1 LLGQLLN
8 KQHTYELILCDT
20 QRNEIGIIEYT
31 DITFNARF
39 DSFNEL
45 NFELGYYQ
53 NGFTRIKDKNFDLTK
68 GLFLVLMNIREDDT
82 IIYSEYFV
90 INKPTKSSN
99 DIIKK
104 SIDCIAYAEYIFNNK
119 RLRGYK
125 DTRKLYDS
133 VNAYDFEDKTKGGL
147 MNLLLTNYLYNTWSI
162 GYLNP
167 VLNVYHSFDFADTS
181 YTEVFQTLEKEYN
194 CFIFFDSI
202 NREINF
208 YDKSEYGENT
218 GLVLSDMNYIKSI
231 SNEDKFDQLI
241 TRLTI
246 TGKNVGIHKYNITG
260 LGWVE
265 NYDWLIDNGYFTD
278 SLKTAWLNYKALL
291 ASKEGQFTTYVNQ
304 LDSYEASKLQKEN
317 ELAALEAE
325 KIQIEDALD
334 LEKRNP
340 TNTSTYD
347 GIYDDL
353 QAKEAEIEDKENEIS
368 VLQSNINSVNSNIT
382 VLRNILSYS
391 SNFTQNQLEELV
403 EFVREQSISF
413 DQVSD
418 QKQLYE
424 YAKQY
429 IVKVSATPISFDT
442 ENIDI
447 FTAKEGEID
456 RNKIVIGNFANIDCS
471 ELGFDFYP
479 IRIVSYTYKP
489 LSNNLS
495 MSFSNTD
502 KLENDLALLGKNI
515 FKMTE
520 TISNTIEVKKYD
532 YESYSNDKNKVLYTD
547 STINNNIQLGNN
559 FINRRGFIGSE
570 IGALSG
576 SKIQVFNDKIC
587 ITTDNWRTFHTLI
600 SGNGVFLQTENS
612 QTIMHKDYGFA
623 INVWNPALNDY
634 YNSIYI
640 GLDPL
645 NNPAIFVDNGY
656 LKLTRIIDNVE
667 RNRIYLDPSVGIKI
681 QTNIGTQLAQ
691 NWVDRLYADNNGN
704 LIAEKLRTFG
714 DGLNFVELES
724 QFVNFWNGGVK
735 KLQFGFQDIG
745 GTSYPYSI
753 WGQGDGTN
761 GNKAFINKDVDRFNI
776 VFRTSN
782 EQDNKITFINNNATF
797 PLGVIQFTGIL
808 DFTGTGIMNFG
819 YSYSKSESDS
829 RYITQAELDNAI
841 ADAIDDHILALH

>member
-8 KQHTYELILCDT
+8 KKHTYELVLCDS
-20 QRNEIGIIEYT
+20 QRNEKGIIEYT

-68 GLFLVLMNIREDDT
+68 GLFLVLMNIKEDDT

-125 DTRKLYDS
+125 DTRKLHDS
-133 VNAYDFEDKTKGGL
+133 VNAYDFEDNTKGGL
-147 MNLLLTNYLYNTWSI
+147 MNLLLTNYLYDTWSI

-167 VLNVYHSFDFADTS
+167 ALNVYHSFDFADTS

-218 GLVLSDMNYIKSI
+218 GLVLSNENYIKSI

-291 ASKEGQFTTYVNQ
+291 ATKEGQFTTYVNQ

-317 ELAALEAE
+317 ELAALNTEL
-325 KIQIEDALD
+325 KMIEDALD
-334 LEKRNP
+334 VEKSNSY
-340 TNTSTYD
+340 TNSSTYD
-347 GIYDDL
+347 DIYDDL
-353 QAKEAEIEDKENEIS
+353 QIKESEIEDKEDEIS
-368 VLQSNINSVNSNIT
+368 VLQSNINSVNANIT
-382 VLRNILSYS
+382 TLRNTLSYS
-391 SNFTQNQLEELV
+391 SNFTQEQLEELV
-403 EFVREQSISF
+403 EYVREQSINF
-413 DQVSD
+413 DQVED
-418 QKQLYE
+418 EKQLYE

-429 IVKVSATPISFDT
+429 IIKVSATPISFDT

-456 RNKIVIGNFANIDCS
+456 RNKIVIGNFANIDCL

-479 IRIVSYTYKP
+479 IRIVSYTHKP
-489 LSNNLS
+489 LSNSLS

-520 TISNTIEVKKYD
+520 TVSNIIEVKKYE
-532 YESYSNDKNKVLYTD
+532 YEKYSNESDRVVYTD
-547 STINNNIQLGNN
+547 STISNNIQLGNN
-559 FINRRGFIGSE
+559 FINRRGFIGSD
-570 IGALSG
+570 IGSLSG

-587 ITTDNWRTFHTLI
+587 ITTNNWQTFHTLI

-634 YNSIYI
+634 RNAIYLGI
-640 GLDPL
+640 SSGK
-645 NNPAIFVDNGY
+645 PALFIDNGFIQQ
-656 LKLTRIIDNVE
+656 TTIIDNIE
-667 RNRIYLDPSVGIKI
+667 RYRIYTNPEQGFYIRA
-681 QTNIGTQLAQ
+681 NIGTQEVQ
-691 NWVDRLYADNNGN
+691 NWVDRIKLTTDGYVVAK
-704 LIAEKLRTFG
+704 ELRT
-714 DGLNFVELES
+714 DSDVNNFITLRE
-724 QFVNFWNGGVK
+724 QYIDFYNGGLK
-735 KLQFGFQDIG
+735 KLQIGFTPTTNFPYMQFGAGSGGNNNYLLMTKNAYNFTMEYAVSSGYPLAMSFVDSDTEHPEGAMVFVGVADFSACDVQGLDIG
-745 GTSYPYSI
+745 VSGSFETV
-753 WGQGDGTN
+753 DGYIITVSN
-761 GNKAFINKDVDRFNI
+761 GAI
-776 VFRTSN
+776 V
-782 EQDNKITFINNNATF
+782 
-797 PLGVIQFTGIL
+797 
-808 DFTGTGIMNFG
+808 NF
-819 YSYSKSESDS
+819 DT
-829 RYITQAELDNAI
+829 I
-841 ADAIDDHILALH
+841 